1 MFDTNAL
8 ASIQSDRFALDF
20 RALAWEV
27 SLQRFRQHPQV
38 VITEL
43 DGTLSLFQST
53 TCDYLTLNET
63 ASSIWQALG
72 DHPTVD
78 DLCATLQQQ
87 YDVEAVLCRRELE
100 AWLNE
105 ALSKQIV
112 IASDT

>member
-1 MFDTNAL
+1 MAEPGFL
-8 ASIQSDRFALDF
+8 KRY
-20 RALAWEV
+20 
-27 SLQRFRQHPQV
+27 RQHPQV

-43 DGTLSLFQST
+43 DGTLSLFQSA

-72 DHPTVD
+72 DHPTAEE
-78 DLCATLQQQ
+78 LCATLQQK
-87 YDVEAVLCRRELE
+87 YDVETEVCLSELD